1 MSLFRAIVLATPLL
15 FPLMSQ
21 AIAES
26 LPTITVVGEGSIE
39 GAPDMAVL
47 SLGVTTEGASAAE
60 AMAANTASLKIV
72 LERMKS
78 AGIAEKDVQT
88 SNLSLN
94 PNWTGYDSG
103 ATPKI
108 VGYTASNQVMIRIR
122 DLPSLGEILDA
133 AITDGAN
140 TLNGLSFGLSNPRP
154 AMDLARA
161 EAVADAHA
169 RATLLVEA
177 AGAKLGKIVSISEN
191 GGYSQPVP
199 MFRAASEAMPEAV
212 PVQGGEVATL
222 ATVTVIYE
230 IVQ

>member
-1 MSLFRAIVLATPLL
+1 MSLFRAVVLAAPLL
-15 FPLMSQ
+15 LPLTSE
-21 AIAES
+21 AFAES

-47 SLGVTTEGASAAE
+47 SLGVTTEGATAAE
-60 AMAANTASLKIV
+60 AMSANTASLKIV

-78 AGIAEKDVQT
+78 AGIAERDVQT

-108 VGYTASNQVMIRIR
+108 AGYTASNQVMIRIR
-122 DLPSLGEILDA
+122 DLPRLGEVLDA

-177 AGAKLGKIVSISEN
+177 AGAKLGKIVSISET
-191 GGYSQPVP
+191 GGYSQPAP
-199 MFRAASEAMPEAV
+199 MFRAAGDAMPEAV

-222 ATVTVIYE
+222 ANVTVVYE